1 MIRQNN
7 YQLFLHLCKLITLLT
22 DILLF
27 DKILTTFRELAVF
40 FISSLDVRAG
50 TEVISGA
57 ILATLDTDKVK
68 PPIVEADTKK
78 IFSSRITK
86 VTSPATYCLNKGQEN
101 F

>member
-1 MIRQNN
+1 M
-7 YQLFLHLCKLITLLT
+7 TLLT

-57 ILATLDTDKVK
+57 VLATFNTD
-68 PPIVEADTKK
+68 
-78 IFSSRITK
+78 
-86 VTSPATYCLNKGQEN
+86 
-101 F
+101 